1 MPANNS
7 RVWSSQELSTFLSI
21 IGDSIIQSE
30 LDGSVRNEKEYKD
43 ISQRMSAEGFERM
56 SGQCRAKLKK
66 LKGQYK
72 KFKDDNS
79 RSGNSQSTWRCY
91 DAMDA
96 IYGHRPANQGREGG
110 LDSATAILESMIDPF
125 ETSDGVSNDASNV
138 SDDGPSTSFSS
149 TSTISSSQPQSSQPQ
164 STPNAPRHT
173 VERRRLQMDLRTVME
188 DMRASKERQLERIK
202 NLSERRFQALR
213 QDAQEAMRQE
223 AEIARQQ
230 MEQLATFN
238 QAFLGVLGQLV
249 QVLGASRDHRSPPR
263 Q

>member
-7 RVWSSQELSTFLSI
+7 RVWSSQELSTFLCI
-21 IGDSIIQSE
+21 IGDSVIQSE
-30 LDGSVRNEKEYKD
+30 LDGSVRNEKVYKD
-43 ISQRMSAEGFERM
+43 ISQWMSAEGFECT

-79 RSGNSQSTWRCY
+79 RSGNSRSTWRWY
-91 DAMDA
+91 YAMDA
-96 IYGHRPANQGREGG
+96 IYGYRPANQGREGG

-164 STPNAPRHT
+164 SSQPQSTPNASRHT
-173 VERRRLQMDLRTVME
+173 GERRRL
-188 DMRASKERQLERIK
+188 
-202 NLSERRFQALR
+202 
-213 QDAQEAMRQE
+213 
-223 AEIARQQ
+223 
-230 MEQLATFN
+230 
-238 QAFLGVLGQLV
+238 
-249 QVLGASRDHRSPPR
+249 
-263 Q
+263 

>member
-7 RVWSSQELSTFLSI
+7 KLWSSQELATFLT
-21 IGDSIIQSE
+21 IQSE
-30 LDGSVRNEKEYKD
+30 LDGSVRNEKVFQD
-43 ISQRMSAEGFERM
+43 ISQRMAAEGFERT

-66 LKGQYK
+66 LKIQYK
-72 KFKDDNS
+72 KIKDANG
-79 RSGNSQSTWRCY
+79 RSGNSRSTWKWY

-110 LDSATAILESMIDPF
+110 LDSATALLESMIEPVDTV
-125 ETSDGVSNDASNV
+125 EGLSNDASNL
-138 SDDGPSTSFSS
+138 SDDGPSMSFSS
-149 TSTISSSQPQSSQPQ
+149 TSTIASPPSSQPH
-164 STPNAPRHT
+164 STPNAPRQT
-173 VERRRLQMDLRTVME
+173 GERRRSQLDLRTVME
-188 DMRASKERQLERIK
+188 DMRAAEERQLERLDI
-202 NLSERRFQALR
+202 LSERRFQALR

-249 QVLGASRDHRSPPR
+249 QVLAASHDTRPPPR
-263 Q
+263 E

>member
-1 MPANNS
+1 MA
-7 RVWSSQELSTFLSI
+7 
-21 IGDSIIQSE
+21 
-30 LDGSVRNEKEYKD
+30 
-43 ISQRMSAEGFERM
+43 AEGFERT

-66 LKGQYK
+66 LKIQYK
-72 KFKDDNS
+72 KIKDANG
-79 RSGNSQSTWRCY
+79 RSGNSRSTWKWY

-110 LDSATAILESMIDPF
+110 LDSATALLESMIEPVDTV
-125 ETSDGVSNDASNV
+125 EGLSNDASNL
-138 SDDGPSTSFSS
+138 SDDSPSMSFSS
-149 TSTISSSQPQSSQPQ
+149 TSTIASPPSSQPH
-164 STPNAPRHT
+164 STPNAPRQT
-173 VERRRLQMDLRTVME
+173 VERRRSQLDLRTVME
-188 DMRASKERQLERIK
+188 DMRAAEERQLERLD

-249 QVLGASRDHRSPPR
+249 QVLGASRDPRPPPR
-263 Q
+263 E